1 MPSITTLSIISIN
14 HLRDENIFQAYHLFK
29 DDDFYVHV
37 MLILVLYFIPN
48 CLLFRSVHSV
58 CLWDEQGANKLHT
71 ELQNDILDFIKQAQ
85 AVSKVAIKLF
95 KSTHDWIF
103 FK

>member
-1 MPSITTLSIISIN
+1 MPSITTLSLL
-14 HLRDENIFQAYHLFK
+14 HLRDDNIFHAYHLFK

-37 MLILVLYFIPN
+37 MFILVFNFIPK

-58 CLWDEQGANKLHT
+58 CLWDEKGPNKLHT